1 MSRMNICLLKEKL
14 ELNVLRKDNEQMKR
28 AKKKLQSSGDEL
40 FYTGVLT
47 KNIPDQK
54 RIDALASLPLP
65 YAKKNMDDDERKFGW
80 SVLPSCLI
88 PILREDMC
96 LTDNTIQ
103 RMCIADPEHADIDYG
118 IWQTESYDNEHNIS
132 LSLISCC
139 IKDDLQQTL
148 GELAL
153 RVSFVRKLPFL
164 EVARHLAELRKN
176 NKLGYF
182 QELSTGDMYYK
193 HWHPSEQF
201 IGSESRGLSDTALNL
216 LHAESE
222 I

>member
-1 MSRMNICLLKEKL
+1 MN
-14 ELNVLRKDNEQMKR
+14 R
-28 AKKKLQSSGDEL
+28 ARKKKRNADDGP
-40 FYTGVLT
+40 FYTRVLAR
-47 KNIPDQK
+47 NIPNQK
-54 RIDALASLPLP
+54 RMDALASLPLP
-65 YAKKNMDDDERKFGW
+65 YSKKNMDDDERKFGW
-80 SVLPSCLI
+80 SILPSCLI

-103 RMCIADPEHADIDYG
+103 QMCIADPEHADIDYG

-153 RVSFVRKLPFL
+153 RVAFVRKLPFL
-164 EVARHLAELRKN
+164 EVARHLVELRRD

-182 QELSTGDMYYK
+182 QELSSGDMYYK

-201 IGSESRGLSDTALNL
+201 EGAEKQGLSTTALSL
-216 LHAESE
+216 LYSNSE

>member
-1 MSRMNICLLKEKL
+1 MQK
-14 ELNVLRKDNEQMKR
+14 MKR
-28 AKKKLQSSGDEL
+28 TRKKMKNSDDEF
-40 FYTGVLT
+40 FYTGILT
-47 KNIPDQK
+47 KNAPSQK
-54 RIDALASLPLP
+54 RLEALASLPLP
-65 YAKKNMDDDERKFGW
+65 YSQKNMDDDERKFGW

-103 RMCIADPEHADIDYG
+103 QMCIADPDHADIDYG

-153 RVSFVRKLPFL
+153 RVAFVRKLPFL
-164 EVARHLAELRKN
+164 EVARHLTELRRDD
-176 NKLGYF
+176 KLGYF
-182 QELSTGDMYYK
+182 QELSSGEMYYK
-193 HWHPSEQF
+193 HWHPSEQYE
-201 IGSESRGLSDTALNL
+201 GEEKRGLSNAALNL
-216 LHAESE
+216 IYSESE